1 MYLLQ
6 FFAKYMAL
14 VHHVTPPHILQYPF
28 SLKLTKGCSEC
39 TKDFSWEVAESL
51 DAVWY
56 FIVEGV
62 STQDL
67 NRVQSTRADIR
78 PSNNEGEV

>member
-1 MYLLQ
+1 
-6 FFAKYMAL
+6 MAL

-28 SLKLTKGCSEC
+28 PLKLTKGCSEC